1 MDLQERNISENN
13 FEQCIKCTVCTAYCP
28 VVPVNPA
35 YPGPKQAGPD
45 GERLRLKAGS
55 YFDEALKYCLNCKRC
70 EVACPSNVRIGDI
83 IQLARM
89 RYAKSRP
96 SLRDRMLA
104 NTDFVGRMATT
115 FAPIVN
121 TTLGWT
127 PVKAA
132 MDGVLRIDRRRTFP
146 SYAGQTFERWFR
158 RHEEAR
164 QEGFDRHVSFFH
176 GCYINYNYPDLGKDL
191 VHVLNALGYGVHLLD
206 REKCCGV
213 ALIANGLYDQA
224 RRQALTNMESIRRS
238 VTGERR
244 PVIVASSTCTFT
256 MRDEY
261 PHVLG
266 VGNEDVRDGIDLVTR
281 FVYRIIDSGEARLRF
296 RDDVRMK
303 AAYHTACHME
313 RLGWSCYSI
322 ALLRMIP
329 TLELTL
335 LPSQCCG
342 IAGTYGFKKE
352 NYAVSQG
359 IGAPLFKTIEQTD
372 AEWVVTECETCK
384 WQIEM
389 STSRRVLHPIS
400 VLARMLDLEGTAELN
415 NRKTAR

>member
-1 MDLQERNISENN
+1 M
-13 FEQCIKCTVCTAYCP
+13 
-28 VVPVNPA
+28 
-35 YPGPKQAGPD
+35 
-45 GERLRLKAGS
+45 
-55 YFDEALKYCLNCKRC
+55 
-70 EVACPSNVRIGDI
+70 
-83 IQLARM
+83 
-89 RYAKSRP
+89 
-96 SLRDRMLA
+96 
-104 NTDFVGRMATT
+104 
-115 FAPIVN
+115 
-121 TTLGWT
+121 
-127 PVKAA
+127 
-132 MDGVLRIDRRRTFP
+132 
-146 SYAGQTFERWFR
+146 
-158 RHEEAR
+158 
-164 QEGFDRHVSFFH
+164 
-176 GCYINYNYPDLGKDL
+176 
-191 VHVLNALGYGVHLLD
+191 
-206 REKCCGV
+206 
-213 ALIANGLYDQA
+213 ALISNGLYKQA
-224 RRQALTNMESIRRS
+224 RRQAETNLASLRTAVGGR
-238 VTGERR
+238 GLD
-244 PVIVASSTCTFT
+244 VITTSSTCTFT

-352 NYAVSQG
+352 NYAASQG
-359 IGAPLFKTIEQTD
+359 IGAPLFRTIEQTD

-400 VLARMLDLEGTAELN
+400 VLARMLDLEGTAGLN